1 MNASQNRVKFMTKAG
16 MSDVDISLLTGIPRS
31 TIGFV
36 RRGERLLPSEYIRP
50 MYDGF
55 RKVNYNVLRE
65 AGLPYHQARKYS
77 SSSVKTSSDVAVE
90 MRMIVE
96 QSTAGAVI
104 GKTVALEKKGIL
116 PDPFQVEQD
125 MTAAVLKGYRKSHKD
140 FKQMQDYMLRK
151 AVDETTLHDQQ
162 EQALIDMGW

>member
-1 MNASQNRVKFMTKAG
+1 LNASQNRIKFMTKSG

-55 RKVNYNVLRE
+55 RKVNYNALRE
-65 AGLPYHQARKYS
+65 VGLPYHQARKYS
-77 SSSVKTSSDVAVE
+77 SASVKTSSDVAVE
-90 MRMIVE
+90 MGLIVK

-104 GKTVALEKKGIL
+104 GRTVSLEKKGIL
-116 PDPFQVEQD
+116 PDPTQVEKE
-125 MTAAVLKGYRKSHKD
+125 MAAAVLRGYQKSHKD

-151 AVDETTLHDQQ
+151 AVDEITLHDAQ